1 MAVSANIFSKCLPAR
16 STDLIRCGDPTLCD
30 ISPTTENELASIY
43 QDATG
48 RWRIIGALL
57 ETDFMGK
64 ACEVKE
70 NGMYD
75 LIRANSRDLGS
86 RKLTI
91 TEIKR
96 GLHEVMPFVMMES
109 KGPLNNEY
117 WTATGGNSAGGTFN
131 GAAYDYR
138 VDVTSQTS
146 IPNDVNWFPE
156 RIRVYIMTRTAG
168 GSKSTSYWQVVGSE
182 LTGGVIRLYLAE
194 QNTASPFSAAEK
206 TPPLGAQFGVL
217 VRSTP
222 NVNRYEKYCAE
233 IPAINAKRKTPF
245 WLEEV
250 RYSMCDSDLWRKFI
264 QAIKQSNPYYEE
276 LQHVEDVERNRQI
289 VEDFQRRHAWAFF
302 YNPPL
307 ANQTMT
313 GWDELETININSD
326 DLVGNYTNHPLEG
339 RCIGRRA
346 HAVGIYHQLKECA
359 RIMDAQGDV
368 LNLIELHDLLYEIM
382 RVRESNGLLM
392 KPGDCGPVIT
402 IMTDSL
408 YAKQIAQAYY
418 AYFKAVSQS
427 MLVMNMDI
435 SACSKSAA
443 FGFRYQRFALDYP
456 MIELRVAT
464 HPFFDDLL
472 NAKRRASAGLVTHD
486 VWILDWST
494 NWQGNLSSNVVTNRT
509 GSIQEV
515 AAVNEEFLCVMD
527 IPKESRQLRSIT
539 YANVSECPRASYLI
553 ENLSPLQ
560 PEHEGR
566 SGATNYYGT
575 YA

>member
-1 MAVSANIFSKCLPAR
+1 MAIASNIFSKCLPAR

-30 ISPTTENELASIY
+30 ISPTTEDELASIY

-48 RWRIIGALL
+48 RWRLIGALL

-64 ACEVKE
+64 ACEIKE
-70 NGMYD
+70 NGIYD
-75 LIRANSRDLGS
+75 LIRANSRDLGA

-91 TEIKR
+91 SEIKK
-96 GLHEVMPFVMMES
+96 GLYEVQPFVLMES

-117 WTATGGNSAGGTFN
+117 WTATNGNSAGGTFN
-131 GAAYDYR
+131 GVAYDYR
-138 VDVTSQTS
+138 VDVTSQTA

-168 GSKSTSYWQVVGSE
+168 GSKSTSYWKVVGSE
-182 LTGGVIRLYLAE
+182 ISGASIRLYLAA
-194 QNTASPFSAAEK
+194 QNSASPFSAAAK

-233 IPAINAKRKTPF
+233 IPAVSTKRKTAF
-245 WLEEV
+245 WIEEV
-250 RYSMCDSDLWRKFI
+250 RYTMCDSDLWRKFI
-264 QAIKQSNPYYEE
+264 QAIKTNNPYYAEF
-276 LQHVEDVERNRQI
+276 LHVDDVERNRQI
-289 VEDFQRRHAWAFF
+289 VEDFQKRHAWAFF

-313 GWDELETININSD
+313 DWDQLESITVNSD
-326 DLVGNYTNHPLEG
+326 DLFGNYTNNPLEG

-346 HAVGIYHQLKECA
+346 QAVGIYHQLKECA
-359 RIMDAQGDV
+359 RVNDAQGDT
-368 LNLIELHDLLYEIM
+368 LNLTELFAELYNIM
-382 RVRESNGLLM
+382 RVREDNGLLM
-392 KPGDCGPVIT
+392 KPGECGPV
-402 IMTDSL
+402 MSVYTDSL
-408 YAKQIAQAYY
+408 YAKQIAQGMY

-435 SACSKSAA
+435 SACNKSAP

-456 MIELRVAT
+456 MIELRVVT
-464 HPFFDDLL
+464 HAFFDDLY
-472 NAKRRASAGLVTHD
+472 NAKRRAAASLATHD
-486 VWILDWST
+486 LWIFDWST
-494 NWQGNLSSNVVTNRT
+494 NWQGNINAATVTNKT
-509 GSIQEV
+509 GSIQDI

-539 YANVSECPRASYLI
+539 YANVSECPRASLLI
-553 ENLSPLQ
+553 ENLNGNQ
-560 PEHEGR
+560 PEHRGV
-566 SGATNYYGT
+566 ANVQDYYGS